1 MKKQRKKF
9 GLSDIFVIVIIGFV
23 IFGIVTFLVRGTS
36 SYEELTY
43 NELMTNIDQG
53 YVKEITFSGVKGDGN
68 TDVLSITG
76 LYTDQYKETS
86 NYVGFTAY
94 VQESDYQAI
103 QALALLENVVITGT
117 KVISQFSW
125 MNLVWIV
132 VLVFSVIMLF
142 MFIMRSG
149 GGANDKAFT
158 FGKSRAR
165 LTKKATTSFKDVAGL
180 DEEKEEMIEIVDFL
194 KNPQKYFAMGARVP
208 KGVLLVGEPGTGK
221 TLLARAIAGEAKVPF
236 YTISGSD
243 FVELFVGVGASRV
256 RDMFKTAKQTAP
268 CIVFIDEIDAVG
280 RQRGTGLGGGHDER
294 EQTLNQLLVE
304 MDGFSGNSGVIVMAA
319 TNRADVLDPALL
331 RPGRFDRQI
340 HIGKPDLKARE
351 EILKVHARN
360 KHLSPKVNLAD
371 IARRTP
377 GFSGADLENLLNE
390 ASLLA
395 ARENA
400 KEVKIYHVDE
410 AIDRVLM
417 GPAKKSKKYSDTE
430 KALIAYHE
438 AGHAVIGL
446 KLKHA
451 NVVQKV
457 TIIPRGTAGGYNLM
471 TPEEETFLHTE
482 AHLKAEITGLLAG
495 RIAEK
500 LVFDQVT
507 TGAHND
513 FQKATYIARAMVT
526 EYGMSSLG
534 PIQYERNTG
543 NVFLGRDYMTDKN
556 FSDQVALEI
565 DQEVRKI
572 INNCYN
578 LGEETLKENRKLLD
592 LIAQHLVEIETLT
605 KEDITELVETGKLG
619 WWEKKKAKLAE
630 QQAFLE
636 SQNQEPIS
644 E

>member
-1 MKKQRKKF
+1 M
-9 GLSDIFVIVIIGFV
+9 
-23 IFGIVTFLVRGTS
+23 
-36 SYEELTY
+36 
-43 NELMTNIDQG
+43 
-53 YVKEITFSGVKGDGN
+53 
-68 TDVLSITG
+68 
-76 LYTDQYKETS
+76 
-86 NYVGFTAY
+86 
-94 VQESDYQAI
+94 
-103 QALALLENVVITGT
+103 
-117 KVISQFSW
+117 
-125 MNLVWIV
+125 
-132 VLVFSVIMLF
+132 
-142 MFIMRSG
+142 
-149 GGANDKAFT
+149 
-158 FGKSRAR
+158 
-165 LTKKATTSFKDVAGL
+165 
-180 DEEKEEMIEIVDFL
+180 
-194 KNPQKYFAMGARVP
+194 
-208 KGVLLVGEPGTGK
+208 
-221 TLLARAIAGEAKVPF
+221 
-236 YTISGSD
+236 
-243 FVELFVGVGASRV
+243 FVGVGASRV

-351 EILKVHARN
+351 AILKVHARN
-360 KHLSPKVNLAD
+360 KKISPKVNLSD

-457 TIIPRGTAGGYNLM
+457 TIIPRGVAGGYNLM
-471 TPEEETFLHTE
+471 TPEEETFLETKE
-482 AHLKAEITGLLAG
+482 TLTAEITGLLAG
-495 RIAEK
+495 RIAEE
-500 LVFDQVT
+500 LVFNQMS

-513 FQKATYIARAMVT
+513 FQRATAIARAMVA

-534 PIQYERNTG
+534 PVQYETSG
-543 NVFLGRDYMTDKN
+543 GHTFLGRDYMTEKK

-572 INNCYN
+572 INDCYEQGKKI
-578 LGEETLKENRKLLD
+578 LEENRSLLD
-592 LIAQHLVEIETLT
+592 LIAKHLIEVETLT
-605 KEDITELVETGKLG
+605 REDIDDLLNTGQLT
-619 WWEKKKAKLAE
+619 WWEKKKAKIAKEE
-630 QQAFLE
+630 QELKERLE
-636 SQNQEPIS
+636 QE
-644 E
+644 EKEQREEVVTEGNNEEDNK